1 MLAKTSVRTHWDS
14 NCKFHPRALQGQTLL
29 YKAVVR
35 PPTTNESGTC
45 IYIAIDISVYSIYGV
60 SLGAGGKIG
69 KISTGA
75 SVGPLKGKKLL
86 GSKVINV
93 THCCCKDNK

>member
-1 MLAKTSVRTHWDS
+1 M
-14 NCKFHPRALQGQTLL
+14 
-29 YKAVVR
+29 R

-69 KISTGA
+69 KISAGA